1 MINFD
6 DYTNENIGRTQF
18 KVALYS
24 RSSVQNTYYRWFWIR
39 KNKCIIEFNKQS
51 ARH

>member
-6 DYTNENIGRTQF
+6 EYTNENIIEHNS
-18 KVALYS
+18 KCSHILDHPC
-24 RSSVQNTYYRWFWIR
+24 RWFWIR

-51 ARH
+51 ARY